1 MLEIKVRKAEEHE
14 KLIVGDEDQQLPKGV
29 HAFDGTDSF
38 AQLFMNLEDGDWVVE
53 IADPDKIL
61 RWTNQGTYR
70 IKRGED
76 GGFLFKVI
84 RRTDQRG
91 MLWVFRQTNHNQ

>member
-14 KLIVGDEDQQLPKGV
+14 KLIIGDEDQQLPKGV
-29 HAFDGTDSF
+29 SAFDSTDWDT
-38 AQLFMNLEDGDWVVE
+38 QLFMSLEDGDWVIE

-70 IKRGED
+70 IKMGED
-76 GGFLFKVI
+76 GGFLFKV
-84 RRTDQRG
+84 
-91 MLWVFRQTNHNQ
+91 N